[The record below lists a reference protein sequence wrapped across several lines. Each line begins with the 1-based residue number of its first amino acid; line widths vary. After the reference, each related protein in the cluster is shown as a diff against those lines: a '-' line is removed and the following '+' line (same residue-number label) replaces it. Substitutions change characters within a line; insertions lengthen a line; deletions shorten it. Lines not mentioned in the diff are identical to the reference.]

1 MSNYFI
7 RRLAS
12 LVPTF
17 LLASVIVFTA
27 IRLIPGDVIDM
38 MMAQND
44 IGLNVKSREQLVA
57 ALGLDKP
64 MYIQYFHWIS
74 AIVLHLDMGK
84 SLWTNE
90 SVTSMILDRLP
101 TTLYLGGLAIF
112 FALLI
117 AIPIGVLSAARQDT
131 IADYVGRSIA
141 IAALAVPVFWLGTM
155 VIVLPA
161 VWWGFAPTTEY
172 VAFAADPWLSLRQ
185 MAVPALVLGIALSGI
200 TMRMTRTMVLE
211 VLRQDYVRTAWA
223 KGLDERTIIVRHV
236 MKNALLPVITIIGM
250 QVPLV
255 LGGAVVVEQIFV
267 VSGMGQLLLGAVSQ
281 RDYPLI
287 SGIFLVVGVGVMLI
301 NLLVDLSYGL
311 LDPKIRQG

>member
-1 MSNYFI
+1 MSTYFL

-17 LLASVIVFTA
+17 LLASIIVFAA

-44 IGLNVKSREQLVA
+44 IGLNAKSREQLVA
-57 ALGLDKP
+57 AMGLDVP
-64 MYIQYFHWIS
+64 MYLQYFRWMS
-74 AIVLHLDMGK
+74 AILLDLDMGR

-90 SVTSMILDRLP
+90 SVTSMIAERLP

-112 FALLI
+112 IALVI
-117 AIPIGVLSAARQDT
+117 AVPIGVLSAARQDT
-131 IADYVGRSIA
+131 AADYIGRSVA
-141 IAALAVPVFWLGTM
+141 IAALAVPVFWLGTL

-161 VWWGFAPTTEY
+161 VWWGVAPTTDY
-172 VAFAADPWLSLRQ
+172 VSFTKAPWQSLKQ
-185 MAVPALVLGIALSGI
+185 MALPALVLGIALSGI

-211 VLRQDYVRTAWA
+211 VLRQDYVRTAWG
-223 KGLDERTIIVRHV
+223 KGLDERTIIFRHV
-236 MKNALLPVITIIGM
+236 MKNALLPVITIVGM

-267 VSGMGQLLLGAVSQ
+267 VSGMGQLLLDAVSK

-301 NLLVDLSYGL
+301 NLVVDLSYGL